1 MTWRV
6 SPDACSAADGKSC
19 RVGPVSG
26 AYLRAEDVPL
36 RGADDADEGCSTAC
50 PSSKP
55 GSKPSRGPYGGG
67 FLAYQSFAI
76 AL

>member
-1 MTWRV
+1 MTWRG

-26 AYLRAEDVPL
+26 AYLRAEGVPL
-36 RGADDADEGCSTAC
+36 RGADERCSTAC
-50 PSSKP
+50 PGSKP
-55 GSKPSRGPYGGG
+55 GSKPGRGPHGGG